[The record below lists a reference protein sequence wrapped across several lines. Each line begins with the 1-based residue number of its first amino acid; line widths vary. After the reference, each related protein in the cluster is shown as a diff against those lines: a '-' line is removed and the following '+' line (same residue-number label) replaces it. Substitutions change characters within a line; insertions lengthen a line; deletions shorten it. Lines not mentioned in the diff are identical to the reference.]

1 MKIKEII
8 NKKVG
13 VVIQVRSSSK
23 RLKNKFRKIIEK
35 DSLINFLI
43 KRIIKFNKNLNLII
57 CIPKSDE
64 VIYSHL
70 KKIKNLQIFRGSKNN
85 VLDRYYKCALK
96 FNLNTIVRLT
106 GDNPLVDLN
115 LMFNNLKNHIKKK
128 KSFTTNC
135 HENSFPNGLEFEIIN
150 IKLLEYVW
158 KHAVLNSDKE
168 HVTPFIYRLIKSN
181 KISKKKIL
189 LIKDKLQ
196 NSKLRFTVDKQNDF
210 DLVKIIYK
218 KLKYEKLKISY
229 PNIIKIYKKNKRIFN
244 INKNEIRDFGYLQSV
259 KRD

>member
-85 VLDRYYKCALK
+85 VLDRYYKCAL
-96 FNLNTIVRLT
+96 
-106 GDNPLVDLN
+106 
-115 LMFNNLKNHIKKK
+115 
-128 KSFTTNC
+128 
-135 HENSFPNGLEFEIIN
+135 
-150 IKLLEYVW
+150 
-158 KHAVLNSDKE
+158 
-168 HVTPFIYRLIKSN
+168 
-181 KISKKKIL
+181 
-189 LIKDKLQ
+189 
-196 NSKLRFTVDKQNDF
+196 
-210 DLVKIIYK
+210 
-218 KLKYEKLKISY
+218 
-229 PNIIKIYKKNKRIFN
+229 
-244 INKNEIRDFGYLQSV
+244 
-259 KRD
+259 